1 MSEANHERALL
12 QRLAA
17 GPVGGDV
24 LAREQGLTRAAV
36 WKRID
41 ALRTAGI
48 ANAASPGRGLTKL
61 ELLLTI
67 VVISPSIRC
76 CDR

>member
-24 LAREQGLTRAAV
+24 VERVGCGVGVGQAV
-36 WKRID
+36 VDDHGAGDRHV
-41 ALRTAGI
+41 TAD
-48 ANAASPGRGLTKL
+48 RG
-61 ELLLTI
+61 
-67 VVISPSIRC
+67 VA
-76 CDR
+76 

>member
-36 WKRID
+36 W
-41 ALRTAGI
+41 
-48 ANAASPGRGLTKL
+48 
-61 ELLLTI
+61 
-67 VVISPSIRC
+67 
-76 CDR
+76 

>member
-24 LAREQGLTRAAV
+24 LARELHDFLHRP
-36 WKRID
+36 KPD
-41 ALRTAGI
+41 A
-48 ANAASPGRGLTKL
+48 S
-61 ELLLTI
+61 
-67 VVISPSIRC
+67 
-76 CDR
+76 

>member
-24 LAREQGLTRAAV
+24 LAREPGLTRAAV
-36 WKRID
+36 WKRIE
-41 ALRTAGI
+41 ALRAAGV
-48 ANAASPGRGLTKL
+48 ATRALQN
-61 ELLLTI
+61 
-67 VVISPSIRC
+67 
-76 CDR
+76 

>member
-17 GPVGGDV
+17 VPVGGDV

-48 ANAASPGRGLTKL
+48 AIAASPGRGYRL
-61 ELLLTI
+61 
-67 VVISPSIRC
+67 
-76 CDR
+76 